1 MAALLSWS
9 SGRRTRA
16 LLALV
21 VTIVVVATIA
31 AVTRDGGEDVTALVA
46 TGSDDPSA
54 ADSSTSSSSTTSSS
68 AVVEPAPTSSTTA
81 APTTAPPPPPPPP
94 TVAPAPGEPVA
105 VASDPAGAWNLVR
118 YDTRAGAC
126 LELRVQTF
134 RSERVLC
141 GAAPAAPG
149 QVVGDL
155 ITFNTPIGRAVVAIV
170 EPKVEAWG
178 ASPYQQQHGP
188 AFKDPTPSRA
198 AYGYA
203 AGTGRAIGGGS
214 TSSMQLFFS
223 VGENIIARTSF
234 AIGDKTVSPGQ
245 SLTTTDKPYGTW
257 PGYRRA
263 GTTGF
268 YYGGNEEFGFYD
280 GTDGGR
286 CVLFRRLGG
295 DPEAML
301 FDICGP
307 RSPDRPIA
315 AATIVPAG
323 PPYSNPVLVVLAD
336 GLQVVR
342 WTCTTASG
350 TSCGATAPGSS
361 ASFGRE
367 AQLSADPAGTGRQL
381 IGSFPGWAA
390 DLAGS
395 KDVTVTL
402 YAAGD
407 KQVGKVTIPVP

>member
-1 MAALLSWS
+1 MAALLSWLS
-9 SGRRTRA
+9 ARRTKA

-31 AVTRDGGEDVTALVA
+31 AVTSDGDGGDDVTALVA

-54 ADSSTSSSSTTSSS
+54 TESTTSSSSTTSST
-68 AVVEPAPTSSTTA
+68 AMVEPAPSSSTTA
-81 APTTAPPPPPPPP
+81 APTTAPPPPP
-94 TVAPAPGEPVA
+94 TVAPTPGEPVT
-105 VASDPAGAWNLVR
+105 VASDPAGAWSLVR
-118 YDTRAGAC
+118 HDTSAGAC

-141 GAAPAAPG
+141 GAAPAALG

-188 AFKDPTPSRA
+188 AFQDPTPARA

-203 AGTGRAIGGGS
+203 AGTGQAIGGGPA
-214 TSSMQLFFS
+214 SSMQLFFS

-301 FDICGP
+301 FDVCGP
-307 RSPDRPIA
+307 RSADRPIA
-315 AATIVPAG
+315 RATIVPAG

-350 TSCGATAPGSS
+350 ASCGATAPSSS
-361 ASFGRE
+361 AFFSRE
-367 AQLSADPAGTGRQL
+367 AQLVADPAGTGRQL

-390 DLAGS
+390 DLAGA
-395 KDVTVTL
+395 KEVTVTL

-407 KQVGKVTIPVP
+407 RQVGQVTIPVP